1 MLKRRDI
8 IKEKIQTLIE
18 IGADLV
24 TETVIDGKL
33 GQLVLGVVAAKLSYK
48 QKGFEENVTIALNGL
63 KKRDERVEKALNDDN
78 YQFVQNILFPI
89 MFDYVIDESEK
100 EEISIII
107 NVFDNAMQPKY
118 NNDEQLIRIYFDIL
132 KELRINELMFFIENY
147 DPDKYKRELK

>member
-1 MLKRRDI
+1 M
-8 IKEKIQTLIE
+8 IE